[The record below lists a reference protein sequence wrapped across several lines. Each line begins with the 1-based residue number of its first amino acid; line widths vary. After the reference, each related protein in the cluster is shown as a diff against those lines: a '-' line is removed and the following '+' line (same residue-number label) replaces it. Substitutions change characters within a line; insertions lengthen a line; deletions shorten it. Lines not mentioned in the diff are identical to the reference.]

1 MLGHCQ
7 YADRN
12 IDAIMLM
19 PNRTD
24 LEHRWNSSDAG
35 VLVFDGLFSQAGEVR
50 APVAVG
56 CMVRVREPEPEPE
69 PG

>member
-50 APVAVG
+50 GARAEDMG
-56 CMVRVREPEPEPE
+56 EERRVKKDE
-69 PG
+69 G